1 MAMEARSKLT
11 IMFWDEVTSQEI
23 NLTQRITRTDVTFK
37 VEGDLNGIAR
47 VNWNMYYNYFNEQH
61 RESSIA
67 SYLGLI
73 RFEGN
78 VQGRNGSFVMEDEG
92 TFINGSAESI
102 LSIVEFSGLD
112 ELMNISGTGKF
123 VSNVEGSYM
132 ELDFHFNEP
141 KFNQMQESGSELLN

>member
-1 MAMEARSKLT
+1 MEARSRLSVL
-11 IMFWDEVTSQEI
+11 FWDEVTSQEI

-37 VEGDLNGIAR
+37 VEGDLTGVAL
-47 VNWNMYYNYFNEQH
+47 VNWNMYYNHFNEDDRQ
-61 RESSIA
+61 SSLA

-78 VQGRNGSFVMEDEG
+78 IRGRSGSFVMEDEG

-102 LSIVEFSGLD
+102 LTIVEFSGLD

-123 VSNVEGSYM
+123 VSNSEASYI
-132 ELDFHFNEP
+132 ELDYHFNDP
-141 KFNQMQESGSELLN
+141 KLDEIKETGRELLN